1 MKLIFPF
8 ILFFC
13 LNSTFGQA
21 SKVDVIVDEI
31 SKINQVQYERIVYGG
46 TESKKFKK
54 TERSCLDHCAIY

>member
-8 ILFFC
+8 ILFFG

-31 SKINQVQYERIVYGG
+31 SKINQVQYERIGYGG
-46 TESKKFKK
+46 TESENFKNFK
-54 TERSCLDHCAIY
+54 N